1 MRNYTAISIIRAQGC
16 SGNNKSADYSSVDM
30 GMKGKE
36 GKMREKEIR
45 GRKSRRHRERERDRQ
60 SKTRQDKRDA
70 ECANTHAFH
79 WAVCGAGF
87 PLAWQVSTT
96 FVRPTYQLLS

>member
-30 GMKGKE
+30 GMKGNE

-45 GRKSRRHRERERDRQ
+45 GRESTRSRERKGDRARRDRTKEMLNVPILTP
-60 SKTRQDKRDA
+60 STGRSA
-70 ECANTHAFH
+70 ER
-79 WAVCGAGF
+79 GF
-87 PLAWQVSTT
+87 
-96 FVRPTYQLLS
+96 R